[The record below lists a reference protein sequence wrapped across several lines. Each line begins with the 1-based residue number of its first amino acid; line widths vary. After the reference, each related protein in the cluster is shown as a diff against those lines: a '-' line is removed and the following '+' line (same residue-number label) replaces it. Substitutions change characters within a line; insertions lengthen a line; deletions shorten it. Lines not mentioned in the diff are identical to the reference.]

1 MIASLKGIIDNKG
14 SNFIVVDVKVMCDK
28 DAYVV
33 QRQRIE
39 QNIE

>member
-1 MIASLKGIIDNKG
+1 MIGDCINAEWIYV
-14 SNFIVVDVKVMCDK
+14 IVVDVKVMCDK